1 MKRDGLQM
9 AENVLKGKRIMG
21 SSRAPKAVVDVRH
34 CAKKDCETT
43 LSRYNKREYCYAHAP
58 TKFPRLRGRI
68 VPES

>member
-1 MKRDGLQM
+1 MSDST
-9 AENVLKGKRIMG
+9 LKGKRILG
-21 SSRAPKAVVDVRH
+21 TARPPKATDELRT
-34 CAKKDCETT
+34 CAKRGCDTT